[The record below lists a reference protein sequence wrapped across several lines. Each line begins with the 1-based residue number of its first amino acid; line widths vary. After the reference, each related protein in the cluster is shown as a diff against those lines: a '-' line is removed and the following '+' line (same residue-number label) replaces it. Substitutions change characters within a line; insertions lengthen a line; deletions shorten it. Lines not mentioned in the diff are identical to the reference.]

1 MDGSPTVAG
10 AAVAGYAVMSLLTLA
25 ILGFDKRRAANAER
39 RIPERTLHML
49 ELLGGWP
56 GSLLGQQ
63 LFRHKR
69 SKPAFFLVTW
79 LIAILHAGCWFAW
92 LRWRAQA

>member
-1 MDGSPTVAG
+1 MY
-10 AAVAGYAVMSLLTLA
+10 AAMSLLTLA
-25 ILGFDKRRAANAER
+25 CFAFDKQRAASGGR
-39 RIPERTLHML
+39 RISERTLHAL

-69 SKPAFFLVTW
+69 NKPAFFLVTW
-79 LIAILHAGCWFAW
+79 LIAILHAACWFAW
-92 LRWRAQA
+92 LRWRVQA